1 MTRIAIDA
9 MGGDH
14 APHEIVKGALWAASE
29 YDVAIEL
36 VGKEDEIQKVI
47 DDVRRYGIRT
57 ANLNAPKGRIR
68 VDVDK
73 LDIKITPASEV
84 IEMGEAPGAAIRKK
98 KDSSIVLAVKSVA
111 TGSSQA
117 VVAAGSTGAAMASS
131 LFGLGRLPGI
141 ERPAI
146 ATTLPTMKKPVVMID
161 SGANSN
167 CTAEMLYQFAIMG
180 ASFAKN
186 VLGIDKPRIGVLN
199 IGEEAGK
206 GNELAQAAYKLLED
220 NKDGLNFIAIDFE
233 TATGKRASICEV
245 GICVVR
251 NGEIIETRSWLVRPE
266 DNLYSYWNMKCHGIT
281 PEDTENSPS
290 FPEVW
295 EEIERLYL
303 DEFDTLVAHNAP
315 FDRSCLEHSARLYNL
330 HLPELQW
337 QCTLKIARQVYDFG
351 CNTLG
356 YLCEQLGIPEGTHHR
371 AGDDAEMCARLYL
384 REREDF

>member
-220 NKDGLNFIAIDFE
+220 NKDGLNFIGNIE
-233 TATGKRASICEV
+233 GKEIFLGDCEK
-245 GICVVR
+245 
-251 NGEIIETRSWLVRPE
+251 N
-266 DNLYSYWNMKCHGIT
+266 
-281 PEDTENSPS
+281 
-290 FPEVW
+290 
-295 EEIERLYL
+295 
-303 DEFDTLVAHNAP
+303 
-315 FDRSCLEHSARLYNL
+315 
-330 HLPELQW
+330 
-337 QCTLKIARQVYDFG
+337 
-351 CNTLG
+351 
-356 YLCEQLGIPEGTHHR
+356 
-371 AGDDAEMCARLYL
+371 
-384 REREDF
+384 